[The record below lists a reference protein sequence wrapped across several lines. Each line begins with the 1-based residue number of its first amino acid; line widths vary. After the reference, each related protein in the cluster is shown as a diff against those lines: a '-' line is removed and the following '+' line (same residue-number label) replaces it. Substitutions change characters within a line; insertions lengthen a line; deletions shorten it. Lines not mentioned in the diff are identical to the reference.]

1 MKKFFKNNWFVFL
14 ILISLGTFI
23 FYIDKRLS
31 QSLLKSQSFSE
42 HIYLI
47 GVLLIGVSILLAVII
62 NIDNKS

>member
-1 MKKFFKNNWFVFL
+1 MKNIFKNNWFVFL

>member
-31 QSLLKSQSFSE
+31 QSLLKAESFSE
-42 HIYLI
+42 HLY
-47 GVLLIGVSILLAVII
+47 
-62 NIDNKS
+62 

>member
-23 FYIDKRLS
+23 FYIDKTLS
-31 QSLLKSQSFSE
+31 QSLLKAESFSE
-42 HIYLI
+42 HLYLI
-47 GVLLIGVSILLAVII
+47 GILLIGVSILLAVII